1 MDKSADYSI
10 NDVEGSY
17 VDEGTVLGEKTG
29 TVGDKEAMAR
39 LGKEQVFKVST
50 HLASLTP
57 TSNGYRRET
66 SASSQYSDL
75 P

>member
-50 HLASLTP
+50 FPLSLTP
-57 TSNGYRRET
+57 AADRCRRET
-66 SASSQYSDL
+66 SASSQCLDS